1 MPCGGHEVALGSI
14 KELGEKGIC
23 LFRSC
28 IAGRVV
34 LAASGDTCVNISDNY
49 LGVVPAPE
57 EDAFDYS

>member
-1 MPCGGHEVALGSI
+1 LGSI

-23 LFRSC
+23 LSRAY
-28 IAGRVV
+28 IAGGVH
-34 LAASGDTCVNISDNY
+34 LAASGDACVYIPDNY

>member
-1 MPCGGHEVALGSI
+1 MPCGGHEVALGSV
-14 KELGEKGIC
+14 KEFGEEGIC

-34 LAASGDTCVNISDNY
+34 LAASGDASIDISDDD
-49 LGVVPAPE
+49 LGIVSATE